1 MELGADRY
9 DARAVSLG
17 GYGTLVPFHGTSS
30 FDPSSPGE
38 ARYIPLPMDVESNIA
53 TVDDVRDRLEEVN
66 KHLDVGLG
74 QGELYYTL
82 HYMDYGLYSSGVER
96 LLEDLETGFEL
107 GEDLR
112 GTLEA
117 RYEKKLELHRPCF
130 TILSAGEYGIFYLL
144 LRGAI
149 RRSEDESEEDE
160 VVYYSDSGMLID
172 QPVTSWPNIE
182 KVRQSDGGPITQ
194 QATEVVSEAA
204 KLSGG
209 VSLREITPVDQ
220 SIDLGDADIVAARSP
235 YDGSHVRGN
244 DEETAEAVE
253 ETSHLTFRIRGG
265 TIGFEDE
272 EGFTTSTM
280 SVFRP
285 KEVTMWGAPLVI
297 CFPLCSARNN

>member
-1 MELGADRY
+1 MEFEAARY
-9 DARAVSLG
+9 DTRAVSLG

-30 FDPSSPGE
+30 FDPASPGE

-96 LLEDLETGFEL
+96 LMEDLETGFEL
-107 GEDLR
+107 GEALK
-112 GTLEA
+112 GTLED
-117 RYEKKLELHRPCF
+117 RYEEELELHRPCF
-130 TILSAGEYGIFYLL
+130 TILSAGEYGIFYLM
-144 LRGAI
+144 LRGAV
-149 RRSEDESEEDE
+149 RRAEDESEEDE
-160 VVYYSDSGMLID
+160 VVYYHDSGMLID

-182 KVRQSDGGPITQ
+182 EVRQSDGGPITQ
-194 QATEVVSEAA
+194 QATEIVSEAA
-204 KLSGG
+204 KLPGG
-209 VSLREITPVDQ
+209 VSLREVTPVDQ
-220 SIDLGDADIVAARSP
+220 SVDVGDADIVAARNP
-235 YDGSHVRGN
+235 YDGSSVRGN
-244 DEETAEAVE
+244 DEEIVEAVE

-265 TIGFEDE
+265 TVGFEDE
-272 EGFTTSTM
+272 EEFITSTM

-297 CFPLCSARNN
+297 CFPLCSAKNN